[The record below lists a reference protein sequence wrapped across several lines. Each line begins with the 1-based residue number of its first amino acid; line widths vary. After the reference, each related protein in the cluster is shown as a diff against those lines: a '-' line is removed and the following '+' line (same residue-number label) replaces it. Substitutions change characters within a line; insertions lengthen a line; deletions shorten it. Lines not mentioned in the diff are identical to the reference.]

1 MQSFAHLLLNT
12 KGRPKT
18 PLDERR
24 KRVKYG
30 SIHEQVGGICTRDYS
45 FDNEKEES
53 NSPNGSNGAEVK
65 GNVDYTIGD

>member
-1 MQSFAHLLLNT
+1 
-12 KGRPKT
+12 
-18 PLDERR
+18 
-24 KRVKYG
+24 VKYG